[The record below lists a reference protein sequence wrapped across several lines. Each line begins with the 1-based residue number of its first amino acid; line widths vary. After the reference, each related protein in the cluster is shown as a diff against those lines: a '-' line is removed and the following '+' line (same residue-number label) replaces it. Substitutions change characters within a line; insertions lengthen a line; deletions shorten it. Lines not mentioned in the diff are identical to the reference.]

1 MSNINECVK
10 DFPVLTLVEVKQS
23 LTRKKYLT
31 GAVMCI
37 DNFT

>member
-1 MSNINECVK
+1 MSNTNECVEEM
-10 DFPVLTLVEVKQS
+10 PVLTLVEVEQS
-23 LTRKKYLT
+23 LTRKKYLK